1 MLDQMRRGAQTWV
14 AKIFIGVLV
23 LSFAVWGISGFLANP
38 GQNIIV
44 TVGDTEIPTLRFQQ
58 EYGRALQT
66 YSRQAGR
73 ALSPQE
79 AAAIGVPQQV
89 LGRIITEATMSEVAS
104 ELQLGLSEAE
114 LARQIK
120 ADPSFQGAA
129 GDFDRDRMRM
139 LLQESDLT
147 EAQYV
152 EQMLGLAERRQIA
165 DGLIGGLLT
174 PTAYLEAAN
183 RYQNEERT
191 VRSLTLAPTAGKPPG
206 DPTEEALAAYFEA
219 NKAMFKAPEY
229 RSFSVLLVDPQTLA
243 DPSAV
248 TDDEAR
254 ALYDRA
260 VDRFG
265 TPEKRRIE
273 QIAFPER
280 TSADAATAAL
290 ASGTPIETIV
300 AERSLKPVDLG
311 LVARGELVDAAV
323 ADAAFAM
330 AVGEA
335 RAVDGRFG
343 PVVVRVTEIVPGARQ
358 PFDEVKDTLK
368 SEIATERAAGE
379 VVTLYDDIEDARA
392 EGSTLKEIGERFKR
406 PLQAVAAV
414 DATGKSADGA
424 TPAVPGGAP
433 VLSAAFDN
441 EPGSEPDPIPID
453 RRGFAWIEVAD
464 VVPARDRPLD
474 EVRDA
479 VVAAWR
485 EAEAA
490 KALDAEATALADRIR
505 GGETIEAVAA
515 SVSVPVATSAR
526 FKRGAPVEGL
536 SSQAVAAAFSGGT
549 GTVATAPASEGGR
562 IVLVV
567 DEVFEP
573 AFFAETPEM
582 AELGSELSRAIGNS
596 LLTDYVGELERLNGV
611 SVNQQ
616 AFSSIVGLDRDA
628 GS

>member
-14 AKIFIGVLV
+14 AKIFMGVLV
-23 LSFAVWGISGFLANP
+23 LSFAVWGISGFLGNP

-58 EYGRALQT
+58 EYARALQN

-89 LGRIITEATMSEVAS
+89 LGRIITEATMSEVAG

-120 ADPSFQGAA
+120 ADPSFQSAA

-139 LLQESDLT
+139 LLQQNDLT

-174 PTAYLEAAN
+174 PNVYLEAAN

-191 VRSLTLAPTAGKPPG
+191 VRYFTLAPTAAKPPG
-206 DPTEEALAAYFEA
+206 DPTEEALAGYFEA
-219 NKAMFKAPEY
+219 NKAAFRAPEY

-254 ALYDRA
+254 ALYDRGT
-260 VDRFG
+260 DRFG

-290 ASGTPIETIV
+290 ASGTAIETIL
-300 AERSLKPVDLG
+300 AERNLTPIDLG

-330 AVGEA
+330 AAGEA

-368 SEIATERAAGE
+368 TEIATERAASE

-392 EGSTLKEIGERFKR
+392 EGSSLKEISERFKR
-406 PLQAVAAV
+406 PLQSVAAV

-433 VLSAAFDN
+433 VLAAAFEN

-453 RRGFAWIEVAD
+453 RRGFAWIDVTD

-515 SVSVPVATSAR
+515 SVSVPVITSER

-536 SSQAVAAAFSGGT
+536 SSQAVAAAFGGGT
-549 GTVATAPASEGGR
+549 GTVATAPASDGGR

-567 DEVFEP
+567 NEVFEP

-582 AELGSELSRAIGNS
+582 AELGSELSRAIGNA

>member
-14 AKIFIGVLV
+14 AKIFMGVLV
-23 LSFAVWGISGFLANP
+23 MSFAVWGVSGFLANP

-58 EYGRALQT
+58 EYSRALQT

-89 LGRIITEATMSEVAS
+89 LSRLITEATMSEVAG

-139 LLQESDLT
+139 LLQQSDLT

-174 PTAYLEAAN
+174 PNAYLEAAN

-191 VRSLTLAPTAGKPPG
+191 VRSLTLASSAAATPGNPT
-206 DPTEEALAAYFEA
+206 DEALASYFEA
-219 NKAMFKAPEY
+219 NKAKFGAPEY
-229 RSFSVLLVDPQTLA
+229 RAFSVVLVDPQTLA
-243 DPSAV
+243 DPTTV

-254 ALYDRA
+254 RLYDRA
-260 VDRFG
+260 TDRFG

-290 ASGTPIETIV
+290 ASGTPIETIL
-300 AERSLKPVDLG
+300 AERNLTPIDLG

-323 ADAAFAM
+323 ADAAFSM
-330 AVGEA
+330 AAGDA

-358 PFDEVKDTLK
+358 PFEEVKDTLK

-379 VVTLYDDIEDARA
+379 VVSLYDDIEDARA
-392 EGSTLKEIGERFKR
+392 EGSTLKEISERFKV
-406 PLQAVAAV
+406 PLQTVAPV
-414 DATGKSADGA
+414 DSTGKSVDGS
-424 TPAVPGGAP
+424 TPVVPGGAP

-453 RRGFAWIEVAD
+453 RRGFAWIEVTD
-464 VVPARDRPLD
+464 VVPARERTLD
-474 EVRDA
+474 EVREG
-479 VVAAWR
+479 VVAAWQ

-505 GGETIEAVAA
+505 AGETIEAVAA
-515 SVSVPVATSAR
+515 SVSVPVVTSER
-526 FKRGAPVEGL
+526 FKRGAAVEGL
-536 SSQAVAAAFSGGT
+536 SSQAVAAAFGGGT

-567 DEVFEP
+567 NEVFEP

-616 AFSSIVGLDRDA
+616 AFSSIVGLDRDT

>member
-14 AKIFIGVLV
+14 AKIFMGVLV

-58 EYGRALQT
+58 EYARALQN

-129 GDFDRDRMRM
+129 GDFDRDRLRM
-139 LLQESDLT
+139 LLQQSDLT

-174 PTAYLEAAN
+174 PNAYLEAAN

-191 VRSLTLAPTAGKPPG
+191 VRFFTLAPTAGKPPG
-206 DPTEEALAAYFEA
+206 DPTEEALAGYFEA
-219 NKAMFKAPEY
+219 NKATFRAPEY

-254 ALYDRA
+254 AVYDRA
-260 VDRFG
+260 TDRFG

-290 ASGTPIETIV
+290 ASGTAIETIL
-300 AERSLKPVDLG
+300 AERNLTPIDLG

-330 AVGEA
+330 AAGEA

-358 PFDEVKDTLK
+358 PFDEVKNTLK
-368 SEIATERAAGE
+368 AEIATERAAGE
-379 VVTLYDDIEDARA
+379 VVSLYDDIEDARA
-392 EGSTLKEIGERFKR
+392 EGSSLKEIGERFKL
-406 PLQAVAAV
+406 PLQPVAAV

-424 TPAVPGGAP
+424 TPAVPGGSP
-433 VLSAAFDN
+433 VLSAAFAN

-453 RRGFAWIEVAD
+453 RRGFAWIDVTD

-490 KALDAEATALADRIR
+490 KALDTEATALADRIR

-515 SVSVPVATSAR
+515 SASVPVITSER

-536 SSQAVAAAFSGGT
+536 SSQAVAAAFGGGT
-549 GTVATAPASEGGR
+549 GTVATAPASDGGR

-567 DEVFEP
+567 NEVFEP

-582 AELGSELSRAIGNS
+582 AELGSELSRAIGNA

-616 AFSSIVGLDRDA
+616 AFSSIVGLDRDT